1 MQGSPLNRAPCS
13 TQHDKLRAD
22 SPYEEDRA
30 GMPFQPITSPHAK
43 PVSGPPVVANFDS
56 THLVVGGGV
65 AIFHLA
71 SARVV
76 VCRHSQR
83 GFWFLPKGRRDAG
96 EETGAGAEREGFE
109 EVREPRA
116 ACPTLLT
123 SCNIQ
128 SGYRNRLLPIPL
140 KTLQPQAHNPST
152 DVRSTFVTDHV
163 WTQLAPQ
170 SRSSQYLLFWFI
182 AETVPP
188 TVEDELKEAMI
199 SKATELNP
207 TPYQYP
213 PKYPADLTLSARIEL
228 EGDCYEPVHHQ
239 HTGVDD
245 EEALY
250 ESHLMP
256 VEDALVKLSGSAME
270 EVVRVG
276 WNAIC
281 ARHKIESSI

>member
-1 MQGSPLNRAPCS
+1 MKKLLHLPLQRQRYVPENSVQNEELTPASRQEDDRTS
-13 TQHDKLRAD
+13 GTQV
-22 SPYEEDRA
+22 
-30 GMPFQPITSPHAK
+30 PFQALTSPHPE

-56 THLVVGGGV
+56 THLVIGGGV

-76 VCRHSQR
+76 VCRHSER

-96 EETGAGAEREGFE
+96 EDTGAGAEREGFE
-109 EVREPRA
+109 E
-116 ACPTLLT
+116 
-123 SCNIQ
+123 
-128 SGYRNRLLPIPL
+128 SGYRNRLLPVPL
-140 KTLQPQAHNPST
+140 KTLQPKAHNPS
-152 DVRSTFVTDHV
+152 DGVQSTFVTDHV

-170 SRSSQYLLFWFI
+170 SRKSQYLLFWFI

-188 TVEDELKEAMI
+188 KIEEELNEAMA
-199 SKATELNP
+199 SKATESNP

-213 PKYPADLTLSARIEL
+213 PKYPADLTLPARIEL
-228 EGDCYEPVHHQ
+228 EGDGYEPVHHK
-239 HTGVDD
+239 HTAVNA

-250 ESHLMP
+250 ESHLTP
-256 VEDALVKLSGSAME
+256 VEDALVKLRGSVME

-281 ARHKIESSI
+281 ARHEMETPV